1 MATTRFITYHDLDDL
16 RDTRKR
22 AQINA
27 YINSTRKEHRI
38 RTSKRTSKPRLEWQ
52 HQPPNPALVKV
63 EPGLAEDS
71 VIERPSSESAE
82 DVDDAPSLTVW
93 TPKAEAL
100 ATPQT
105 LLDGYRR
112 DPFASFP
119 VTQSGQVLWAA
130 DYSHPITR
138 SSGAPDLRAITV
150 TRVYARDNASLYSD
164 DKGNWLLNR
173 LFSLALQSDMLFEA
187 IILSMSRLHPA
198 GQSAIVP
205 GGVRFSYYRTS
216 VISKLHR
223 RLAIKEEATDDIT
236 IHTIIAL
243 ISADFFAGHD
253 ENAATHLKG
262 LQAIVASRGGL
273 EHGDFDRFTIYNLT
287 GCHALCQFA
296 SERYRQ
302 CSAATVKPQI
312 ELIYPEHP
320 YSPSLCALIASL
332 PVGFGDIAIDGR
344 LSVQII
350 KRLARLARAAQ
361 DSPLRKNVSVTEVNK
376 IGIDL
381 LSFMSQRSVTPLE
394 RSICVLCFMFNIRE
408 GLQATRNKGQQIFGE
423 FLGNLKNVLKTTS
436 ETFMSLEGC
445 TADLAIWGVA
455 ILTTVS
461 TAEGLALSEEARSET
476 LARLVR
482 RHPRTAR
489 YWNEIELRVKRF
501 FFPDAWIEE
510 FHIWWKKEMAEHA
523 L

>member
-1 MATTRFITYHDLDDL
+1 MATRFITYHDLDDL
-16 RDTRKR
+16 RDRRKR

-27 YINSTRKEHRI
+27 YINSTRKEHRF
-38 RTSKRTSKPRLEWQ
+38 RTSKRTSKPPLEWQ
-52 HQPPNPALVKV
+52 HQPQNPALVKV

-71 VIERPSSESAE
+71 VIERPSSASAE
-82 DVDDAPSLTVW
+82 DVDDAPSLPGRTY
-93 TPKAEAL
+93 KAEAL

-105 LLDGYRR
+105 LLDGFRR

-130 DYSHPITR
+130 DYF
-138 SSGAPDLRAITV
+138 

-164 DKGNWLLNR
+164 EKGNWLLNR

-223 RLAIKEEATDDIT
+223 RLAVKEKATDDIT

-302 CSAATVKPQI
+302 CSAAAVKPQI

-320 YSPSLCALIASL
+320 YSPSLCALIATL

-350 KRLARLARAAQ
+350 KLLARLASAAQ
-361 DSPLRKNVSVTEVNK
+361 DSPLRKDVSVTEVNK

-394 RSICVLCFMFNIRE
+394 RSICVLCFMFNIRD

-461 TAEGLALSEEARSET
+461 TAEGLGLSEEERGET

-523 L
+523 F